1 MRGLVARRR
10 ARTTGLAVLVVALA
24 GAEVPLDRAAHALSV
39 SNTGFAFLICAA
51 FASVGLLLT
60 QRLPRNPIG
69 WLLVAFAV
77 IVLCGDCAG
86 DYSQLAYS
94 YGHRSLPLSGP
105 VAIIATVAAVA
116 PILLLALPILLFPDA
131 RLSSRWRGLL
141 WAYTFACAAFLLGL
155 TAASVVAVTQPH
167 VQVSAS
173 GTLVLANS
181 PRGPTAAFAALKLAA
196 VLLVAPLWIST
207 LVRQVVSYR
216 RSSGLERLQ
225 LKWLVAGGAGSLTAV
240 VFFVAG
246 GGSGNSALSDLLST
260 VFGTLFAALP
270 VSMGIAI
277 LRYRLYE
284 LDRLISRTLSYAIL
298 TALLVGIFIVLI
310 ALTTNTLALSG
321 RVGVA
326 ASTLAA
332 AALFNPL
339 RVRVQRSVDRRF
351 NRARYDAEATVAAF
365 TARLRD
371 AVEIDEV
378 QAELL
383 ATVRGA
389 VEPAHASVWIRA
401 GHQ

>member
-1 MRGLVARRR
+1 MRGSVSGRHI
-10 ARTTGLAVLVVALA
+10 RTAALSVLVVALA

-69 WLLVAFAV
+69 WLLVAFAI

-86 DYSQLAYS
+86 DYSQLAYN
-94 YGHRSLPLSGP
+94 YGHRSLPLAGP

-131 RLSSRWRGLL
+131 RLSSRWRWMLRV
-141 WAYTFACAAFLLGL
+141 YSVACTAFLLGL
-155 TAASVVAVTQPH
+155 TAASLVAITQPH
-167 VQVSAS
+167 VQVSGS

-181 PRGPTAAFAALKLAA
+181 PRGPTAAFAALKLLA
-196 VLLVAPLWIST
+196 VVFVAPMWIST

-240 VFFVAG
+240 VFFVTG
-246 GGSGNSALSDLLST
+246 GGSGNSALSDVLST
-260 VFGTLFAALP
+260 IFGTLFAALP

-298 TALLVGIFIVLI
+298 TALLVGIFIALI

-339 RVRVQRSVDRRF
+339 RIRVQRSVDRRF

-371 AVEIDEV
+371 AVEID
-378 QAELL
+378 AIRADLL
-383 ATVRGA
+383 GAVNHA
-389 VEPAHASVWIRA
+389 VEPSYASVWIKP
-401 GHQ
+401 